1 MPKEYIN
8 PSSLFPSLPH
18 GFSQVVIASGRKM
31 GFISGQTAWDAR
43 KNIVGGDSVL
53 EQARQ
58 AFRNLEKAMEAAGG
72 TLKDVVALRIYVVD
86 YQAESGTAV
95 GIALREFFSPQ
106 NPPASTMDRRLGSG
120 SSGISDRDRSNG
132 GVGLSLCTG
141 NSREPAFDSFC
152 ARGGCAFFASMDAK
166 LETAFV
172 RDRYCGDFRLRL
184 HAHGAQTA

>member
-1 MPKEYIN
+1 MPKEYLN
-8 PSSLFPSLPH
+8 PKSLFPSLPH

-31 GFISGQTAWDAR
+31 VFVSGQTAWDAR

-95 GIALREFFSPQ
+95 GTALREFFSPE
-106 NPPASTMDRRLGSG
+106 NPPASTW
-120 SSGISDRDRSNG
+120 I
-132 GVGLSLCTG
+132 GLSALAVP
-141 NSREPAFDSFC
+141 EFLIEIEA
-152 ARGGCAFFASMDAK
+152 
-166 LETAFV
+166 TAV
-172 RDRYCGDFRLRL
+172 LD
-184 HAHGAQTA
+184 